1 MGARGDQKQVREAKK
16 ANLTQK
22 KKFKDR
28 NSIGKTRKKVGS
40 VGRYTT
46 RTQAVKKLQ
55 ARTHHPH
62 TAAVRHAGGRRAA
75 LSQRASG
82 AHGR

>member
-1 MGARGDQKQVREAKK
+1 MGARGEKKELRDAKK
-16 ANLTQK
+16 ANLKGAK

-40 VGRYTT
+40 AGRYTT

-55 ARTHHPH
+55 ART
-62 TAAVRHAGGRRAA
+62 A
-75 LSQRASG
+75 
-82 AHGR
+82 